1 MRDKTFIHTVNEMLE
16 STRFYS
22 FVQDNTNIDYS
33 LQRRDAV

>member
-1 MRDKTFIHTVNEMLE
+1 MRDNIFIPIVNKMLE

-22 FVQDNTNIDYS
+22 FVQDNTKIDYF